1 MYKRSWDFPGPKS
14 RKNLPIHH
22 DIKTGRRVCFFP
34 PPARSLP
41 SNDAAGMTDLCLYCA
56 LRAVPSQ
63 SLHSHGSIY
72 QHFDDKIKPMLRG
85 HHIDTSIVKSAILTI
100 EGHIQSIDDQLNHL
114 EALRTRLLAE
124 RSHAAAEL
132 AKYRSFIAPIR
143 RLPNEILSEIFS
155 FACTVMSDS
164 IDVVDGAPWVFSR
177 VCSLWRSI
185 CLSSPRLWS
194 TIIIVPTSST
204 RRHVA
209 DILGSYL
216 NHSRE
221 LLLNLYLDG
230 SACTTPV
237 DVDLNGRGTNI
248 LRVLRAHRS
257 RWHRLIL
264 SCDRDPVILDIISAW
279 EHRDPGFTHLKMIDI
294 RTPEAGDVPVYPT
307 RAFSRALNLESI
319 HLGSGVLL
327 EDPSFPRLMSF
338 YGTFSSVVQFR
349 NLLEAAPSLQ
359 DISISYNPSTR
370 TPDIFPPTPLTHPN
384 VRKVTIRASAACF
397 SSVIF
402 PSLEELV
409 IEAGVH
415 ESNFD
420 PEHVNHLSSLMGN
433 SNHPRRSLNMMVLS
447 KSHLIPFLTPGLTS
461 LTIEVPTDTSR
472 EMYHILMY
480 DAESSHP
487 VVPNLTHL
495 SIKEIALVSDPNLLT
510 DDACLSMV
518 RSRATTLQSV
528 VLHVILVFHYS
539 QGVSQL
545 GARPRPLLND
555 FKSLR
560 SSQGL
565 AVRIRWTERTAGIGA
580 EYDKNLDLVDGI

>member
-1 MYKRSWDFPGPKS
+1 M
-14 RKNLPIHH
+14 PIHH